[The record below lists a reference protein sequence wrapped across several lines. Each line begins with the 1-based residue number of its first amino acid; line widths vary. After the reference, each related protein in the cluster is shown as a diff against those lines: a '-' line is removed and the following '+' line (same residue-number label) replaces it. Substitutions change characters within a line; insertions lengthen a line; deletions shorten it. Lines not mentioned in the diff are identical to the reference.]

1 VARPSTTDP
10 REYRRGVVLGLT
22 FAKVLLLLVFL
33 LLLAAAAVHER
44 SRREL
49 ERTRPAAEALGRA
62 GLPLDDPAALA
73 RRLEEGERARQENP
87 SLHEELA
94 QLRAQLAAR
103 PPTQRRAK
111 ELAIKLERSEAARR
125 ELAETLEAVRGEL
138 ADTRRELERTRP
150 AAEAL
155 GRAGLPL
162 DDPAALAR
170 RLQEGERA
178 RGDVRAL
185 KEQLAER
192 EARLAA
198 QLEARRR
205 PDELAAKLERSEA
218 ARRELAQTLDTV
230 RRELAD
236 TRRELEDARREL
248 ERLAA
253 SRAEAIA
260 RAADLA
266 ADLALLK
273 AQRPDAE
280 GAVEVG
286 QLRRRVGELE
296 GSLARAERERDEA
309 EARSAPLARKVR
321 ELEARIAELEQER
334 EALRGRLAEG
344 GRAFDRELG
353 RRMIAGGVYPSCWE
367 EDGKPVYVFEIAL
380 RLEGRIV
387 VSDLA
392 PERFRRGEPWASVA
406 PFRRGEPID
415 VGGFVAATRALAD
428 WSRRQDPPCRFWI
441 RVRREMPG
449 RTPVS
454 EYLRVVGPLG
464 SAATDHLPFY
474 RVGG

>member
-1 VARPSTTDP
+1 VARASLGDP

-22 FAKVLLLLVFL
+22 FAEILLLLVFL

-87 SLHEELA
+87 SLHEQLD
-94 QLRAQLAAR
+94 QLRA
-103 PPTQRRAK
+103 
-111 ELAIKLERSEAARR
+111 
-125 ELAETLEAVRGEL
+125 
-138 ADTRRELERTRP
+138 
-150 AAEAL
+150 
-155 GRAGLPL
+155 
-162 DDPAALAR
+162 
-170 RLQEGERA
+170 
-178 RGDVRAL
+178 
-185 KEQLAER
+185 QLAER

-205 PDELAAKLERSEA
+205 ADELAARLERSEA
-218 ARRELAQTLDTV
+218 ARRELAETLEGT
-230 RRELAD
+230 RRALAD
-236 TRRELEDARREL
+236 TRRELREL
-248 ERLAA
+248 SASHAA
-253 SRAEAIA
+253 AIA
-260 RAADLA
+260 RAAELA
-266 ADLALLK
+266 ADLALLE

-286 QLRRRVGELE
+286 QLRRRVGELA

-309 EARSAPLARKVR
+309 EARSAPLARQVR

-344 GRAFDRELG
+344 GRAFDRELA

-380 RLEGRIV
+380 RLAGRIV
-387 VSDLA
+387 VTDLA
-392 PERFRRGEPWASVA
+392 PDRLRRGEPWASVA

-441 RVRREMPG
+441 RVRREL
-449 RTPVS
+449 PVTAPTS